1 MKSFLRIG
9 MALRTKA
16 RCLEDA
22 KNSETAF
29 TLFYF
34 RLFTCDANIYLTP
47 GRHRTGLVSLR
58 CAKEKLGAMA
68 TRPRINPRF
77 AVLADLLV
85 HLWQLLIWLCFF
97 FLPGAER
104 DSGSFIKVDDLPS
117 ALKDVEWSGAE
128 STLFRVLHE
137 TYLTN
142 FCAISSLLKTK
153 TCQEVRIVFIFLFIA
168 KPSLAMTKK
177 EFTFQKNVTECK

>member
-1 MKSFLRIG
+1 
-9 MALRTKA
+9 
-16 RCLEDA
+16 
-22 KNSETAF
+22 
-29 TLFYF
+29 
-34 RLFTCDANIYLTP
+34 
-47 GRHRTGLVSLR
+47 V
-58 CAKEKLGAMA
+58 
-68 TRPRINPRF
+68 
-77 AVLADLLV
+77 
-85 HLWQLLIWLCFF
+85 FF